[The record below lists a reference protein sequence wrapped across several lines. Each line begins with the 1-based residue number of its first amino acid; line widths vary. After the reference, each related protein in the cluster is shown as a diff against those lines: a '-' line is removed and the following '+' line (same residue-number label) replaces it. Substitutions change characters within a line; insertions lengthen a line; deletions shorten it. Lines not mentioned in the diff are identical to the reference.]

1 MAIRVD
7 IPEYMMVVWEAGKV
21 ISPCWEMYCSSVELS
36 GWNSED
42 APEMFLQIVGHVP
55 P

>member
-1 MAIRVD
+1 
-7 IPEYMMVVWEAGKV
+7 MVVGELGQV
-21 ISPCWEMYCSSVELS
+21 ISSCWEMNCSPIELS
-36 GWNSED
+36 GWNSEA